1 MDEIEV
7 LVHMFHATEA
17 TAFGNG
23 AAHPDMTAVRIS
35 LTSADGSEAAHVMR
49 VPEKDEP
56 SVQKLSEK
64 LEELL
69 NGAARPDLKC
79 AAIGYLLMKDLA
91 KGTKRLRDL
100 QE

>member
-1 MDEIEV
+1 MLPV
-7 LVHMFHATEA
+7 TE
-17 TAFGNG
+17 
-23 AAHPDMTAVRIS
+23 
-35 LTSADGSEAAHVMR
+35 LE
-49 VPEKDEP
+49 EP

-69 NGAARPDLKC
+69 NGAARPDLKY
-79 AAIGYLLMKDLA
+79 AAMAYLLKKDLV